1 MQKFKPANNTQYF
14 LLPPSV
20 EDFIKE
26 GHLARVVSEVV
37 DELDTST
44 IENRYS
50 YLGQKSYHP
59 KLLLKLL
66 FYGYAIGIRSGR
78 KIASACESDV
88 AFMYLSC
95 MYKPDFRT
103 INDFRKDNI
112 ELVEQLFIEVI
123 KLCAK
128 MNMVNIGTLVIDSTK
143 LRANASNRRTKTKEQ
158 YEQWLSNIENQVKE
172 IMTQAEVIDKEEDEK
187 YGDNR
192 GDELPKEIN
201 TKEKLRN
208 KIKEAMKQMK
218 EEDDKINLTD
228 NDAKVV
234 RSGGSLRTNYNCQ
247 TSSTLNGIIVSA
259 YVTNAASD
267 REHLLPVIQQARK

>member
-1 MQKFKPANNTQYF
+1 
-14 LLPPSV
+14 L
-20 EDFIKE
+20 
-26 GHLARVVSEVV
+26 R
-37 DELDTST
+37 
-44 IENRYS
+44 
-50 YLGQKSYHP
+50 
-59 KLLLKLL
+59 LL

-78 KIASACESDV
+78 KIAAACESDV
-88 AFMYLSC
+88 AFMYLSS

-112 ELVEQLFIEVI
+112 ELVEQLFVEII
-123 KLCAK
+123 KLCVG
-128 MNMVNIGTLVIDSTK
+128 MNMINIGTLVIDSTN

-158 YEQWLSNIENQVKE
+158 YEQWLSNIEKQEEE
-172 IMTQAEVIDKEEDEK
+172 IMKQAEAMDKEEDEK

-208 KIKEAMKQMK
+208 KIKEVIKQIK
-218 EEDDKINLTD
+218 EEDDKINLID

-234 RSGGSLRTNYNCQ
+234 RSSRSLRTSYNCQ
-247 TSSTLNGIIVSA
+247 TSSTANGIIVSA

-267 REHLLPVIQQARK
+267 REHSFPAMSPKEP